1 MSRFLASAA
10 VLAGLAGLLGTPR
23 GVAAHALHPALLD
36 LSEDADGTTS
46 VTWKTSVAQIPG
58 VVLAP
63 RLPASCAV
71 IKPPVRTSDEL
82 ALVER
87 SVVRCGPGGLV
98 GSEIGIAGLGESK
111 TDALLRVRL
120 VDGRLVQA
128 VLRPDASRYVVPAKP
143 SRLDVLRDYGRL
155 GVSHILTG
163 PDHLLFVL
171 GLLLLAASPA
181 MLLRTITA
189 FTIGHSITLTLA
201 ALGLARVPQAPIEI
215 AIAASVFFLAV
226 ELAGPGGTRAGLVRR
241 LPWLVAGGFGLLH
254 GLGFAGAL
262 AEVGLPAGEIP
273 PALLAFNLGIES
285 GQLLFV
291 AFVLLVDALVRLVV
305 GTRPA
310 RIERDAA
317 YAIGSLAALWCME
330 RTAALL
336 GL

>member
-189 FTIGHSITLTLA
+189 FTIGHSITL
-201 ALGLARVPQAPIEI
+201 
-215 AIAASVFFLAV
+215 
-226 ELAGPGGTRAGLVRR
+226 
-241 LPWLVAGGFGLLH
+241 
-254 GLGFAGAL
+254 
-262 AEVGLPAGEIP
+262 
-273 PALLAFNLGIES
+273 
-285 GQLLFV
+285 
-291 AFVLLVDALVRLVV
+291 
-305 GTRPA
+305 
-310 RIERDAA
+310 
-317 YAIGSLAALWCME
+317 SLAALECGVDTLRSATPYGGMAAIRE
-330 RTAALL
+330 KSTALTDGFIALVESRCAGH
-336 GL
+336 GLTLVTPRETSDRGSQASFAHATGGYPIMQALIARGVIGDFRAPDILRFGFTPLYTRFVDVWDAVAHLEQVMTTDEWREPRFDVRAAVT